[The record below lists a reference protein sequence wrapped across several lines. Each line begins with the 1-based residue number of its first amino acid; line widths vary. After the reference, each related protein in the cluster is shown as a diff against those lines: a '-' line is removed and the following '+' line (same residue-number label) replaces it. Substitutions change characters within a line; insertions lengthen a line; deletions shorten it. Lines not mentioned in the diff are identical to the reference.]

1 MFFFLKTL
9 LRINILRNYYKK
21 IAVGGTFDKFHR
33 GHEILIKTAFD
44 LADSVLI
51 GVTSDT
57 FAGVKNH
64 KIESSDI
71 RISNIEFF
79 VEDFQKEYVIKL
91 IEDAMGTADVDAN
104 LEAIVVSPETEH
116 SAVMINKERSANNL
130 DLLDIVV
137 IEWILA
143 DDGTPIS
150 STRIRRGEIDN
161 EGKLL

>member
-1 MFFFLKTL
+1 M
-9 LRINILRNYYKK
+9 
-21 IAVGGTFDKFHR
+21 
-33 GHEILIKTAFD
+33 
-44 LADSVLI
+44 I
-51 GVTSDT
+51 GVTSDN

-71 RISNIEFF
+71 RINNIESF

-104 LEAIVVSPETEH
+104 LEAIVVSHETEH
-116 SAVMINKERSANNL
+116 SAEMINKQRLANNL

-150 STRIRRGEIDN
+150 STRIRKGEIDN